1 MVVSMVVSS
10 KVSPQDLIRDA
21 ELQLKEQFAEIE
33 EISYH
38 NQIKVLKAFRNHR
51 LSEEHFGER
60 TGYGIDDPGRAVIDG
75 IYAEVMEC
83 PSAAVRIQLVSGTHA
98 LACALYGN
106 LKAGEKI
113 VVLTGKPYDTLAKVI
128 GNSVAHPA
136 SLIGH
141 GILYSEVSIE
151 PKEVSDQ
158 NVLAQLKV
166 LLAPP
171 ATVAYIQKSCGYSFA
186 RRTYSNQEI
195 ATLCRAVRQVRPDI
209 KIIVDNCYGE
219 FVERLE
225 PTACGAD
232 LIAGSLIKNPGG
244 GLAVS
249 GGYLAGKTALVE
261 ASMDRLTAPGIG
273 GHQGVLYNQGRL
285 VLQGLF
291 LAPTV
296 VSSAVKG
303 ALLLACVFEKLAMN
317 VKPSS
322 REKRFDIIQA
332 VELQSR
338 DALVDFCRAVQQA
351 SPVNAHVLPEPSK
364 MPGYEDEVVMAGGSF
379 IEGSTIELSADGPLR
394 PPFVAFVQG
403 GLTYAHTR
411 YMVEH
416 VVGYLQERQSKSS
429 A

>member
-1 MVVSMVVSS
+1 
-10 KVSPQDLIRDA
+10 
-21 ELQLKEQFAEIE
+21 
-33 EISYH
+33 
-38 NQIKVLKAFRNHR
+38 
-51 LSEEHFGER
+51 
-60 TGYGIDDPGRAVIDG
+60 
-75 IYAEVMEC
+75 
-83 PSAAVRIQLVSGTHA
+83 
-98 LACALYGN
+98 
-106 LKAGEKI
+106 
-113 VVLTGKPYDTLAKVI
+113 
-128 GNSVAHPA
+128 
-136 SLIGH
+136 
-141 GILYSEVSIE
+141 
-151 PKEVSDQ
+151 
-158 NVLAQLKV
+158 
-166 LLAPP
+166 LAPP

-186 RRTYSNQEI
+186 RRTYSNEEI
-195 ATLCRAVRQVRPDI
+195 AKLCRAVRHVRPDI

-249 GGYLAGKTALVE
+249 GGYLAGKTAMVE
-261 ASMDRLTAPGIG
+261 AAMDRLTAPGIG

-303 ALLLACVFEKLAMN
+303 ALLLACVFEKLSMN

-338 DALVDFCRAVQQA
+338 AALVDFCRAVQQA

-411 YMVEH
+411 YMVGH

>member
-1 MVVSMVVSS
+1 MVSKVVSS
-10 KVSPQDLIRDA
+10 KVDPRELIRHA
-21 ELQLKEQFAEIE
+21 ELELKERFVEIE
-33 EISYH
+33 EISYQ
-38 NQIKVLKAFRNHR
+38 NQIKVLKAFRHNR

-60 TGYGIDDPGRAVIDG
+60 TGYGIDDPGRAVIDN

-83 PSAAVRIQLVSGTHA
+83 QSAAVRIQLVSGTHA
-98 LACALYGN
+98 LACALFGN
-106 LKAGEKI
+106 LRSGDKM
-113 VVLTGKPYDTLAKVI
+113 VVLTGKPYDTLTKVI
-128 GNSVAHPA
+128 GSHVPHPG

-141 GILYSEVSIE
+141 GVLYAEAMIE
-151 PKEVSDQ
+151 PKEA
-158 NVLAQLKV
+158 NEGTVLAKLKE

-171 ATVAYIQKSCGYSFA
+171 ASVAYIQKSCGYSFA
-186 RRTYSNQEI
+186 RRTFSNAEI
-195 ATLCRAVRQVRPDI
+195 GALCEAVRQVRPEI

-219 FVERLE
+219 FVERIE

-232 LIAGSLIKNPGG
+232 LIVGSLIKNPGG
-244 GLAVS
+244 GLVVS

-261 ASMDRLTAPGIG
+261 GALDRLTAPGIG

-303 ALLLACVFEKLAMN
+303 ALLLARVFENLDMN

-322 REKRFDIIQA
+322 KENRFDIIQA

-351 SPVNAHVLPEPSK
+351 SPVNAHVLPEPSQ
-364 MPGYEDEVVMAGGSF
+364 MPGYEDQVVMAGGSF

-394 PPFVAFVQG
+394 PPYVAFVQG
-403 GLTYAHTR
+403 GLTYAHAR
-411 YMVEH
+411 YMVEC
-416 VVGYLQERQSKSS
+416 VVGHLQERQSKNFR
-429 A
+429 